1 MPKEKTVDFVLR
13 LPVKLN
19 KRMTEEMKTQRVTNR
34 TKFVLTALEEYIL
47 TKRAE
52 RNPKE
57 D

>member
-1 MPKEKTVDFVLR
+1 MTKEKTVNFTLR

-19 KRMTEEMKTQRVTNR
+19 KRMTEEMKTQRTSNR
-34 TKFVLTALEEYIL
+34 TKFVLTALEDHIL

>member
-1 MPKEKTVDFVLR
+1 MSKEKTVDFTLR
-13 LPVKLN
+13 LPVKLD
-19 KRMTEEMKTQRVTNR
+19 KRMTEEMKTQRITNR
-34 TKFVLTALEEYIL
+34 TKFVLTALEDYIL